1 MKNKKSE
8 ISEPLFEETLD
19 FSELSCLKGGL
30 DGSQGWSIG
39 DHCCSGSGKAFYD
52 KEKQEFAKEPN
63 ENNCDFM
70 RLYLEKVILFITNIR
85 KNQELW
91 LKLIEYAKSIN

>member
-39 DHCCSGSGKAFYD
+39 DHCCSGSGKAFGTYCC
-52 KEKQEFAKEPN
+52 
-63 ENNCDFM
+63 ENTSDPPP
-70 RLYLEKVILFITNIR
+70 TP
-85 KNQELW
+85 QT
-91 LKLIEYAKSIN
+91 

>member
-1 MKNKKSE
+1 MINDKIKRQPAK
-8 ISEPLFEETLD
+8 LKTY
-19 FSELSCLKGGL
+19 ELTS
-30 DGSQGWSIG
+30 S
-39 DHCCSGSGKAFYD
+39 AND
-52 KEKQEFAKEPN
+52 KEKQEFAKEHN